1 MSHKYQGEATGEAG
15 EEHKVTSVPQ
25 RSRQPNGT
33 TPGEPPVRRSWR
45 PCQMLNQDGEPNPH
59 HHHHHHH
66 HHPPHHHHH
75 HHPPTGRGPPRHRR
89 RPTSGQGQGQ
99 SQAQSP
105 GFISEVAFSP
115 ESRDTEPRPVQQHR
129 PAVTRYRR
137 HGDPNPRYRGH
148 RQRQPIREKQD
159 SSPGADKREEPAEEQ
174 VQQSPPEDTLKD
186 QLQDRGSPHQTPV
199 AVVTPTHLSP
209 GPATHNVQDTPPAE
223 AEEDLQECNAEC
235 EEESQE
241 VQEKDE
247 EQEQAE
253 DDGDQD
259 STTGH
264 SSCSHDD
271 MQTVEDGAEEHA
283 ERVEEDQEEVI
294 DDVVEDIAAQ
304 GSEITDLCSDTESA
318 ASLSMDGPLHSPPP
332 LHSPTPPSS
341 PDAPPFPQLDHFS
354 EDNSM
359 SPLPDHDLIPE
370 EEEEDE
376 EDEDCSESCSL
387 SHSTS
392 CSESYP
398 KTYADFYTESHQK
411 SYSEP
416 VYESYSEPKSHPN
429 SFPEPLKTSYPE
441 LHREPRRQGGWRTE
455 PNEAQHE
462 SRQEPF
468 TSHRQENVQKGAPPP
483 PTKGSHHAPRQG
495 RDRGSHHSPL
505 DRSVGC
511 RLHHYDGQSDGE
523 GNSANQSPIPKSRRR
538 APRQAE
544 TQAKSPSSGQSSS
557 SEIQDERNVLGV
569 TAGEEGTRGSGDAI
583 SLAIKDIKEAIEE
596 VKTKTVR
603 SPYTP
608 DQPVEPIWVMRQEV
622 SPTEDVYPLQTAAGH
637 SSPQSPSQSL
647 SESPSRYASVP
658 VREPVSPLRAESSRA
673 LHPQHYHQQQPQ
685 HNHHHHKGHQSQ
697 QRDTARQPQTYTQP
711 QPYAHMPP
719 NQHQQRQ
726 HQHQPQHQQLPPQQ
740 PRLHVQPQ
748 SPPQQPSIQEI
759 RRSLPS
765 FPTFVDVPGPCDPED
780 LIDGIIFAATYLG
793 CTHLLSE
800 RTPTKSARMQQAQ
813 EAMSRVRAAQKQ
825 AKNRK
830 KSPDGEGPSTAEVDL
845 FMSTQRIK
853 VLNADTQ
860 ESIMDLPL
868 RTISYIADIGNMVV
882 LMARG
887 KMVRSR
893 SAQDNLDHTAE
904 QTTMTHDDRR
914 LYRMICHVFE
924 SEDAQLIAQSIGQS
938 FSVAY
943 QEFLRA
949 NGIDPEDLSQREYS
963 DLLNTQDMYNDDLI
977 HFSKSENCRDVYI
990 EKQKGEILGVVIVES
1005 GWGSIL
1011 PTVII
1016 ASMMH
1021 AGPAE
1026 KSGRLNIGDQIMTIN
1041 GTSLVGLPLST
1052 CQSIIKGLKSQSR
1065 IKMNIVRC
1073 PPVTMVL
1080 IRRPDLRYQLGFS
1093 VQNGIICSLMRGG
1106 IAERGGVRVGHRIIE
1121 INSQSVVATPHEK
1134 IVQILSNA
1142 MGEIHMKTMPAAM
1155 YRLLTAQEQP
1165 VYI

>member
-1 MSHKYQGEATGEAG
+1 MQLH
-15 EEHKVTSVPQ
+15 PQ
-25 RSRQPNGT
+25 QIPS
-33 TPGEPPVRRSWR
+33 
-45 PCQMLNQDGEPNPH
+45 
-59 HHHHHHH
+59 
-66 HHPPHHHHH
+66 
-75 HHPPTGRGPPRHRR
+75 
-89 RPTSGQGQGQ
+89 
-99 SQAQSP
+99 
-105 GFISEVAFSP
+105 
-115 ESRDTEPRPVQQHR
+115 
-129 PAVTRYRR
+129 
-137 HGDPNPRYRGH
+137 
-148 RQRQPIREKQD
+148 
-159 SSPGADKREEPAEEQ
+159 
-174 VQQSPPEDTLKD
+174 
-186 QLQDRGSPHQTPV
+186 
-199 AVVTPTHLSP
+199 
-209 GPATHNVQDTPPAE
+209 AE
-223 AEEDLQECNAEC
+223 AEEDLQDHKVECGDDL
-235 EEESQE
+235 
-241 VQEKDE
+241 EKIKE
-247 EQEQAE
+247 KGKEQEQAV
-253 DDGDQD
+253 DDGDQC
-259 STTGH
+259 TTSH
-264 SSCSHDD
+264 PSSSCDEG
-271 MQTVEDGAEEHA
+271 QTAKVVAEECAQKVEDN
-283 ERVEEDQEEVI
+283 QEQGI
-294 DDVVEDIAAQ
+294 DDVAEDIAARR
-304 GSEITDLCSDTESA
+304 SEITDLCSDTESA
-318 ASLSMDGPLHSPPP
+318 ASLSLDGPLHSPPP

-341 PDAPPFPQLDHFS
+341 PDVPPFPQLDHFS
-354 EDNSM
+354 EDTSM
-359 SPLPDHDLIPE
+359 SPVPDNDLL
-370 EEEEDE
+370 
-376 EDEDCSESCSL
+376 EDEDEDSSQSCSL

-411 SYSEP
+411 SYREP
-416 VYESYSEPKSHPN
+416 VYESYSKPKPHPN
-429 SFPEPLKTSYPE
+429 SFPEPLKTDYPE
-441 LHREPRRQGGWRTE
+441 LPREPHKQPCWRTQ
-455 PNEAQHE
+455 PNEAQKE
-462 SRQEPF
+462 SCQEPF
-468 TSHRQENVQKGAPPP
+468 TSHRQENVQRGATPS
-483 PTKGSHHAPRQG
+483 PTKGCYHAPKQG
-495 RDRGSHHSPL
+495 REQVSRQSPL

-523 GNSANQSPIPKSRRR
+523 GDSADQSPVPRSCRQPRR
-538 APRQAE
+538 QTE
-544 TQAKSPSSGQSSS
+544 TQGKSLPSGQSSS
-557 SEIQDERNVLGV
+557 GETQDERNTVGLLG
-569 TAGEEGTRGSGDAI
+569 TETLRCSGDAI
-583 SLAIKDIKEAIEE
+583 SLVIKNIKEAIEE

-608 DQPVEPIWVMRQEV
+608 DQPVEPIWVMRQDV
-622 SPTEDVYPLQTAAGH
+622 SPTEDVYPLQTTAG
-637 SSPQSPSQSL
+637 
-647 SESPSRYASVP
+647 P
-658 VREPVSPLRAESSRA
+658 V
-673 LHPQHYHQQQPQ
+673 
-685 HNHHHHKGHQSQ
+685 
-697 QRDTARQPQTYTQP
+697 
-711 QPYAHMPP
+711 M
-719 NQHQQRQ
+719 
-726 HQHQPQHQQLPPQQ
+726 
-740 PRLHVQPQ
+740 
-748 SPPQQPSIQEI
+748 
-759 RRSLPS
+759 
-765 FPTFVDVPGPCDPED
+765 PGPCDPED

-800 RTPTKSARMQQAQ
+800 RTPSKSARMQQAQ
-813 EAMSRVRAAQKQ
+813 EAMTRVRAAQKQ
-825 AKNRK
+825 AKNKK
-830 KSPDGEGPSTAEVDL
+830 KSPDGEAPSTAEVDL

-860 ESIMDLPL
+860 ESLMDLPL

-893 SAQDNLDHTAE
+893 SAQENLDNTAE
-904 QTTMTHDDRR
+904 QTTMGHDDRR
-914 LYRMICHVFE
+914 LYKMICHVFE

-949 NGIDPEDLSQREYS
+949 NGINPEDLSQREYS

-1016 ASMMH
+1016 ASLMH

>member
-1 MSHKYQGEATGEAG
+1 MSHKYPEERSGEVDDEC
-15 EEHKVTSVPQ
+15 SVAPVSQ
-25 RSRQPNGT
+25 RTRQNNSSV
-33 TPGEPPVRRSWR
+33 PGEPPLRRPWR
-45 PCQMLNQDGEPNPH
+45 PCQMLSPDGELNPH
-59 HHHHHHH
+59 HHHHHQT
-66 HHPPHHHHH
+66 HHHHH
-75 HHPPTGRGPPRHRR
+75 HHQPAGRGGPHRQRR
-89 RPTSGQGQGQ
+89 RPPSDQAQGQ
-99 SQAQSP
+99 SQANFPSSA
-105 GFISEVAFSP
+105 SEPILSS
-115 ESRDTEPRPVQQHR
+115 ESQATKPRPVPQLR

-137 HGDPNPRYRGH
+137 RGDPNPRLKG
-148 RQRQPIREKQD
+148 QRQKPLNKEIQESKESALAEHREGHGEIRNQQKNT
-159 SSPGADKREEPAEEQ
+159 EP
-174 VQQSPPEDTLKD
+174 
-186 QLQDRGSPHQTPV
+186 LQDRTSSPQTPV
-199 AVVTPTHLSP
+199 ASINTTDHSP
-209 GPATHNVQDTPPAE
+209 GPASH
-223 AEEDLQECNAEC
+223 DLQLEI
-235 EEESQE
+235 QE
-241 VQEKDE
+241 NDVVCKENMKEVMENKEHGPVGHLEDHYSAKD
-247 EQEQAE
+247 
-253 DDGDQD
+253 
-259 STTGH
+259 H
-264 SSCSHDD
+264 SCCAHDD
-271 MQTVEDGAEEHA
+271 MQAVQDGSEVCAAKEVENHEE
-283 ERVEEDQEEVI
+283 ELDVLEVE
-294 DDVVEDIAAQ
+294 AQ

-318 ASLSMDGPLHSPPP
+318 ASLSNDGPLHSPPP
-332 LHSPTPPSS
+332 LQSPTPPSS
-341 PDAPPFPQLDHFS
+341 PDTPLFPHLDHFG
-354 EDNSM
+354 EETSM
-359 SPLPDHDLIPE
+359 SPLPDNDMLP
-370 EEEEDE
+370 
-376 EDEDCSESCSL
+376 EDEDDCAESTL
-387 SHSTS
+387 
-392 CSESYP
+392 EYYP

-411 SYSEP
+411 SFVEP
-416 VYESYSEPKSHPN
+416 VENSETKSHPK
-429 SFPEPLKTSYPE
+429 SFPEPLKTSYSE
-441 LHREPRRQGGWRTE
+441 ALRDTCMQSHQKSE
-455 PNEAQHE
+455 PNETQQGFHHK
-462 SRQEPF
+462 PF
-468 TSHRQENVQKGAPPP
+468 TSHRQEDFQKSSPM
-483 PTKGSHHAPRQG
+483 KGPHHVPKRG
-495 RDRGSHHSPL
+495 KDRGYHPSQVDS
-505 DRSVGC
+505 SVGC

-523 GNSANQSPIPKSRRR
+523 GGSANQSPIQKSLRHV
-538 APRQAE
+538 PRQADAQ
-544 TQAKSPSSGQSSS
+544 TKNSSS
-557 SEIQDERNVLGV
+557 VQRVLEETKDEVCLS
-569 TAGEEGTRGSGDAI
+569 AEECTKVPGDAI
-583 SLAIKDIKEAIEE
+583 SLVIKDIREAIEE
-596 VKTKTVR
+596 VKTKTIR

-608 DQPVEPIWVMRQEV
+608 DQPVEPIWVMRQEI
-622 SPTEDVYPLQTAAGH
+622 SPIEEVDPLQMMTGH
-637 SSPQSPSQSL
+637 SISRSPSQHGSV
-647 SESPSRYASVP
+647 SDQESG
-658 VREPVSPLRAESSRA
+658 SPLNIESSRS
-673 LHPQHYHQQQPQ
+673 LHSQQYQEHQSEGRHMRGDAITQPQLYVQPNQTQPQ
-685 HNHHHHKGHQSQ
+685 H
-697 QRDTARQPQTYTQP
+697 
-711 QPYAHMPP
+711 
-719 NQHQQRQ
+719 
-726 HQHQPQHQQLPPQQ
+726 PPQQ
-740 PRLHVQPQ
+740 PRHQVQPA
-748 SPPQQPSIQEI
+748 PQQPPVQEI

-765 FPTFVDVPGPCDPED
+765 FPTFVDVPGPCDPDD

-813 EAMSRVRAAQKQ
+813 EAMNRVQAAQKQ

-830 KSPDGEGPSTAEVDL
+830 NSPDSESAPCTAEVDL

-860 ESIMDLPL
+860 ESLMDLPL

-893 SAQDNLDHTAE
+893 SAQENLEHTAE
-904 QTTMTHDDRR
+904 QTTMSNDDRR

-1026 KSGRLNIGDQIMTIN
+1026 KSGRLNIGDQIMTVN

-1052 CQSIIKGLKSQSR
+1052 CQSIIKGLKSQCR

-1121 INSQSVVATPHEK
+1121 INGQSVVATPHER

-1165 VYI
+1165 VYL